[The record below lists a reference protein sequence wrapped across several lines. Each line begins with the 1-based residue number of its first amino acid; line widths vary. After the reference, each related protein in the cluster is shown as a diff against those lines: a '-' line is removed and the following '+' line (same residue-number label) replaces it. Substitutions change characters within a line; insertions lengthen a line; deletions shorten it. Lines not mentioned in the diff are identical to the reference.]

1 MAGNGRFRSQDV
13 STGALAVKFK
23 PIPSIPSARKQI
35 FESEC
40 SVIQGLRRCNL
51 MQGLCKHITEIS
63 GHDRLRE
70 QGQPAAG
77 QAVGRAHGGHAL
89 HAARAQEHC
98 DGSRLESGTVVA
110 EIPLPTDTQ
119 LLMILHGTL

>member
-1 MAGNGRFRSQDV
+1 
-13 STGALAVKFK
+13 
-23 PIPSIPSARKQI
+23 
-35 FESEC
+35 
-40 SVIQGLRRCNL
+40 

-63 GHDRLRE
+63 GHDRFRE

-98 DGSRLESGTVVA
+98 DGSRLESGAVVTETPFLRHTTSHDFTWYIVAFKLFEAQILLIPEWQLAADGVSGSPA
-110 EIPLPTDTQ
+110 EAL
-119 LLMILHGTL
+119 